1 MSKIDPAKKN
11 EPPVS
16 DTLENASRLSVIEAE
31 KKKWMEDNRAAFA
44 AYDALVDRLGLFGE
58 EYRNFE

>member
-1 MSKIDPAKKN
+1 MSRIDPAKKN
-11 EPPVS
+11 ERPVS
-16 DTLENASRLSVIEAE
+16 DTLENASCVSSMDAE

>member
-1 MSKIDPAKKN
+1 MSRIDPAKKN

-16 DTLENASRLSVIEAE
+16 DTLENASRLSSIEAE

>member
-1 MSKIDPAKKN
+1 MSRIDPAKKN
-11 EPPVS
+11 EHPVP
-16 DTLENASRLSVIEAE
+16 DTLENASCVSSMDAE

>member
-1 MSKIDPAKKN
+1 MSRIDQAKKN
-11 EPPVS
+11 ECPVS
-16 DTLENASRLSVIEAE
+16 DTLENASCVSSMDAE

>member
-1 MSKIDPAKKN
+1 MSRIDPAKKN
-11 EPPVS
+11 ELPVS
-16 DTLENASRLSVIEAE
+16 DALENASRVLAVEAE
-31 KKKWMEDNRAAFA
+31 KKKWIEDNRAAFA

>member
-1 MSKIDPAKKN
+1 MSRIDPARKSQR
-11 EPPVS
+11 PVS
-16 DTLENASRLSVIEAE
+16 DGLDNASRVSSMDAE

>member
-1 MSKIDPAKKN
+1 MSRIDPAKKN
-11 EPPVS
+11 ELPVS
-16 DTLENASRLSVIEAE
+16 DALENASRVSAVEAE